1 MMPKVFSFFKKQYD
15 KLGPGFITGAADD
28 DPSGVA
34 TYSIAGA
41 QFGYKLSWLSLF
53 LIPMMI
59 SIQEMCARVGMCS
72 GMGLAGVIKKYH
84 SKKLLYFAVSLL
96 IIANVINITADL
108 SIMAA
113 SLQMVLGMPY
123 LYWLAVITVVS
134 VGLEVFISYKNYSQF
149 LKWTGMSLL
158 VYAVTAFLVKQDWVS
173 VARYTFIP
181 HIEFT
186 LPFLMAIVGFIGTTI
201 SPYLFFWQAD
211 EEIEEE
217 IQHGEIKDF
226 ASKVHLKKKS
236 LIIMQNDTA
245 LGMIFSNIISFFIV
259 LTTAGTLYASGLT
272 NIETPQQVAL
282 ALKPLAGNFAYLLF
296 TFGIIGIG
304 LQSVPVFAGGI
315 AYAVSETFGWK
326 EGLGKKLRDAKAFYL
341 IIALATVLGAVLNVT
356 GINPIKALYYAAI
369 INGVISVPLI
379 AIIIRLAADKRVVG
393 EHKTSRIHTITGWV
407 TFLFVATASVLMI
420 WNMIF
425 PK

>member
-1 MMPKVFSFFKKQYD
+1 MPNIFSFFKKQYS

-59 SIQEMCARVGMCS
+59 SIQEMCARIGMCS
-72 GMGLAGVIKKYH
+72 GLGLAGVIKKYH

-96 IIANVINITADL
+96 VIANIINITADL

-113 SLQMVLGMPY
+113 SLQMILGMPY

-134 VGLEVFISYKNYSQF
+134 IGLEVFISYKKYSTF
-149 LKWTGMSLL
+149 LKWAGLSLV
-158 VYAVTAFLVKQDWVS
+158 VYAITAFLVKQDWLS

-186 LPFLMAIVGFIGTTI
+186 LPFLMAIVGFMGTTI

-217 IQHGEIKDF
+217 IEHGEIKDF

-245 LGMIFSNIISFFIV
+245 IGMIFSNIISFFII
-259 LTTAGTLYASGLT
+259 LTTAGTLYRAGITS
-272 NIETPQQVAL
+272 IETPQQVAL

-315 AYAVSETFGWK
+315 AYALSETFGWK
-326 EGLGKKLRDAKAFYL
+326 EGLGKKLKDAKAFYL
-341 IIALATVLGAVLNVT
+341 TIALATILGALLNIT
-356 GINPIKALYYAAI
+356 GINPIKALYYSAI

-379 AIIIRLAADKRVVG
+379 AIIIKLAQNKHVVG
-393 EHKTSRIHTITGWV
+393 ENTTSRLHTTIGWI
-407 TFLFVATASVLMI
+407 TFLFVGIASALMI
-420 WNMIF
+420 WNMLF

>member
-1 MMPKVFSFFKKQYD
+1 MMPKIFSFFRKQYA
-15 KLGPGFITGAADD
+15 KLGPGFVTGAADD

-59 SIQEMCARVGMCS
+59 SIQEMCARIGMCS

-84 SKKLLYFAVSLL
+84 SKKLLFFSVSLL
-96 IIANVINITADL
+96 IVANVINITADL

-149 LKWTGMSLL
+149 LKWAGMSLL
-158 VYAVTAFLVKQDWVS
+158 VYAVTAFLVKQDWTS
-173 VARYTFIP
+173 VVKYTFIP

-186 LPFLMAIVGFIGTTI
+186 LPFLMAIVGFLGTTI

-217 IQHGEIKDF
+217 IQDGEVKDF
-226 ASKVHLKKKS
+226 SSKVHLKKRS

-245 LGMIFSNIISFFIV
+245 TGMIFSNIISFFII
-259 LTTAGTLYASGLT
+259 LTTAGTLFAAGIT
-272 NIETPQQVAL
+272 DIETPQQVAL

-296 TFGIIGIG
+296 AFGIIGIG
-304 LQSVPVFAGGI
+304 LQAVPIFAGGI
-315 AYAVSETFGWK
+315 AYAVSEAFGWK
-326 EGLGKKLRDAKAFYL
+326 EGLGKQLKDAKAFYL
-341 IIALATVLGAVLNVT
+341 IIALATVLGAILNVT

-379 AIIIRLAADKRVVG
+379 AIIIRLASDKRVVG
-393 EHKTSRIHTITGWV
+393 NNKTSRIHTIIGWV
-407 TFLFVATASVLMI
+407 TFLFVGAASVLMI

>member
-1 MMPKVFSFFKKQYD
+1 MPKVFSFFRKQYSR
-15 KLGPGFITGAADD
+15 LGPGFITGAADD

-41 QFGYKLSWLSLF
+41 QFGYKLTWLSLF
-53 LIPMMI
+53 LVPMMI
-59 SIQEMCARVGMCS
+59 SVQEMCARVGMCS

-84 SKKLLYFAVSLL
+84 SKKLLFFAVSLL

-113 SLQMVLGMPY
+113 SLQMILGLPY

-134 VGLEVFISYKNYSQF
+134 VGLEVFISYKKYSTF
-149 LKWTGMSLL
+149 LKWTGLSLL
-158 VYAVTAFLVKQDWVS
+158 VYAVTAFLIKQDWMS

-181 HIEFT
+181 HIEFS
-186 LPFLMAIVGFIGTTI
+186 LPYLMAIVGFLGTTI

-211 EEIEEE
+211 EEVEEE
-217 IQHGEIKDF
+217 IEHGEIKDF
-226 ASKVHLKKKS
+226 SSAVHIKKKS

-245 LGMIFSNIISFFIV
+245 IGMIFSNIICFFII
-259 LTTAGTLYASGLT
+259 LTTAGTLHTAGIM

-282 ALKPLAGNFAYLLF
+282 ALKPLAGNFAYVLF

-304 LQSVPVFAGGI
+304 LQSVPVFAGGL
-315 AYAVSETFGWK
+315 AYAISETFGWK

-341 IIALATVLGAVLNVT
+341 VIAIATLLGALLNII

-379 AIIIRLAADKRVVG
+379 AIIIRLASDERVVG
-393 EHKTSRIHTITGWV
+393 NNKTSRIHRIIGWITFG
-407 TFLFVATASVLMI
+407 FIGVASILMI
-420 WNMIF
+420 WNIIF